1 MSTKMYSTCKR
12 CEGELLLVAH
22 PAQTSLFWI
31 HTSTGNPRS
40 DLNGAHNAKDF
51 VDLKKRV
58 VK

>member
-1 MSTKMYSTCKR
+1 MTTKMYSVCKK
-12 CEGELLLVAH
+12 CQGELLLVAH
-22 PAQTSLFWI
+22 PSQPSLFWV
-31 HTSTGNPRS
+31 HTSTGSPRS